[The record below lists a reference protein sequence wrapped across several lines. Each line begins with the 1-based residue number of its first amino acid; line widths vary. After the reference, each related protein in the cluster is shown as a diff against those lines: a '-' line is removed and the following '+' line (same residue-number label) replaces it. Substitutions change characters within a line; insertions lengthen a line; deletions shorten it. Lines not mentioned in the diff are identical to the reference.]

1 MQCTVIFMR
10 VHMLMC
16 NYVDGEKLDDPE
28 KSKHLTSHEKKYAAY
43 VRELPS
49 FTDWFVYNM
58 FTPFSFIGESFEY
71 GIFDDFINMR
81 GDITKM
87 KPGSNV

>member
-1 MQCTVIFMR
+1 MF
-10 VHMLMC
+10 MC
-16 NYVDGEKLDDPE
+16 NYVDAGKLDDSE
-28 KSKHLTSHEKKYAAY
+28 KGKFLTDHEKKYAVY
-43 VRELPS
+43 VRKLPS
-49 FTDWFVYNM
+49 FADWFAYNL